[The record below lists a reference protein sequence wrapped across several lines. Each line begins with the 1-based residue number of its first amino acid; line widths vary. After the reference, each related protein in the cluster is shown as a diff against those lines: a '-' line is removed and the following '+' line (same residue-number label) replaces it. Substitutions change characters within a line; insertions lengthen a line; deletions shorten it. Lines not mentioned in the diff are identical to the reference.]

1 MKKSLIVI
9 AVALAIAGCN
19 RSPKVDTVR
28 EEVLSRDMVSP
39 EIEVTHSGCGL
50 LSKAVGRE
58 CRIVRIDSVATA
70 PSNGGTTVLRDNA
83 FKRACDTALA
93 NVSHWMG
100 QRVTS
105 DRVTK
110 TTGTSVEQAN
120 SKEQQTSVE
129 QSGNFEESVR
139 QNSNDT
145 NIEVVNTIRVQS
157 QKFMVGWK
165 PVRDGNPVIG
175 DQEVKCTQ
183 RWESSDAVFIRQLS
197 LN

>member
-1 MKKSLIVI
+1 MKKSLIVV

-19 RSPKVDTVR
+19 KSPKVDTVR
-28 EEVLSRDMVSP
+28 EEVLSREMVTP

-58 CRIVRIDSVATA
+58 CRVVRIDSVATA

-93 NVSHWMG
+93 NVSHWVG

-120 SKEQQTSVE
+120 SKEQQTSE
-129 QSGNFEESVR
+129 QNGNSEEAAR
-139 QNSNDT
+139 ENSNDT
-145 NIEVVNTIRVQS
+145 RIAVVNTIRVQS
-157 QKFMVGWK
+157 QKFLSGWK
-165 PVRDGNPVIG
+165 PVRDGNTVIG

-183 RWESSDAVFIRQLS
+183 RWEAGDAVFIRQLS
-197 LN
+197 MN